1 MLIQLAIILL
11 VATSLTVTGLFY
23 YRRRKDK
30 DRLIELNCKFY
41 ISDEIDRHLD
51 FYKEQTGVDIS
62 GILGN
67 DFMQRNDYIIDY
79 KRLVVRH
86 KTVKMSIKDSMNIIE
101 MPLIVLWQ
109 GFRKY
114 IFLLDTGATS
124 SLIHSK
130 CTDRL
135 DCIVCDD
142 ETASIYGLG
151 GGGAADGYINTI
163 LYYNEGKP
171 KTK

>member
-67 DFMQRNDYIIDY
+67 DFMQKNDYIIDY
-79 KRLVVRH
+79 ERLVVRH
-86 KTVKMSIKDSMNIIE
+86 KTVKMSIKDSMNILE

-130 CTDRL
+130 CMDRL

-151 GGGAADGYINTI
+151 GGGAADGYINTV